1 MIQKETI
8 ARGERG
14 AVPNRI
20 AEALEARGMTQ
31 SRLAELIGS
40 SRSRINQLVHGRWS
54 PCVLRAIAIARALDT
69 TVEELWS

>member
-1 MIQKETI
+1 VIETQTI

-20 AEALEARGMTQ
+20 AETLEARGMTQ
-31 SRLAELIGS
+31 ARLAELVDAPPG
-40 SRSRINQLVHGRWS
+40 RINQILHGRRS
-54 PCVLRAIAIARALDT
+54 PDVLRALAIAKALNA